1 MPKLTWF
8 GVVIATGLSWCLPTV
23 RLGGCSFVCPAFRGS
38 VWQLDLRATCHERL
52 MATRARSWS
61 AIGRPIHT
69 ELEYIILLYKLSFWR
84 QLCHKKSMLKK
95 WNSLYVLSVKLNLLM
110 WFSISELC
118 DNWYTPPLT
127 FPQRY
132 PWVKTR
138 DCQESISFN
147 HELWSFRSLC
157 LVV

>member
-138 DCQESISFN
+138 IARNPFFLIIKCDHFAVC
-147 HELWSFRSLC
+147 
-157 LVV
+157 V